1 MIKVSF
7 DPRPELSQRKDRRFI
22 LAAMTGVFA
31 GQLASQILLNDATI
45 RAHLTVWTCALITG
59 LVTGAII
66 LLMAALLGLPLRI
79 TFAKKTRSDHAPD
92 SGPGPAANA

>member
-7 DPRPELSQRKDRRFI
+7 DPRPELSQRNDRRGI
-22 LAAMTGVFA
+22 VAAMTGYFA
-31 GQLASQILLNDATI
+31 GQATSQILLNDATI

-59 LVTGAII
+59 LVTGAVI

-79 TFAKKTRSDHAPD
+79 TSAKKTRSDHAPEAD
-92 SGPGPAANA
+92 PGSAANA